1 LSFEIASDSSLGV
14 RAGRDG
20 FPINGFGST
29 CSYQSCFGVQ
39 AAAAAAGVRVYRH
52 WRSSTA
58 LVMGLACA
66 FAFDC
71 S

>member
-1 LSFEIASDSSLGV
+1 MSFEIASDSSLDV

-29 CSYQSCFGVQ
+29 CSYQSYFGVLV
-39 AAAAAAGVRVYRH
+39 AVAAAGVRGYRH

-58 LVMGLACA
+58 LVMGSACA